1 MYFGFGLI
9 CGCSLVL
16 VVSGSDSHLVR
27 STVWTAGCSLLAS
40 LVGACLGPT
49 AAPSK
54 VVQLRSHVF
63 GNYGI
68 IQAALRVFIVLAHLK
83 RASVNVKVGD
93 LVSRALLRSEERRV
107 GKERRDGCEM
117 RHENE

>member
-49 AAPSK
+49 AAQSK
-54 VVQLRSHVF
+54 VEKLRSDVF
-63 GNYGI
+63 SNYGI
-68 IQAALRVFIVLAHLK
+68 IQAAIREFIIIAHLK
-83 RASVNVKVGD
+83 GASVNVNVDD
-93 LVSRALLRSEERRV
+93 LNSRALLHWGTPMRSC
-107 GKERRDGCEM
+107 KQQ
-117 RHENE
+117 